1 LDNVQNFCQVGSI
14 HGHIRP
20 LKKDYILLISDK
32 GETYFTVQLHYIED
46 YSINLRFG
54 QTLIYGRK
62 NLPFVSYFGQTA

>member
-32 GETYFTVQLHYIED
+32 GETYFTVQLHSHIVCLYRRLFEVWP
-46 YSINLRFG
+46 NLNIR
-54 QTLIYGRK
+54 
-62 NLPFVSYFGQTA
+62 